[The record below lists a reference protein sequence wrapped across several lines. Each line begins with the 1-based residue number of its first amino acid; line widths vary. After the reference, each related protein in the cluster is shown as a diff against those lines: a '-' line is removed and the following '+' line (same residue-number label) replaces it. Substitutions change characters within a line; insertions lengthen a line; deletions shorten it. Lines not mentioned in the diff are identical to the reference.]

1 MTSFPLQRYR
11 GSLQSCGKE
20 LVSGN
25 MHIVCPALNGMTNL
39 HVFACLNGKIP
50 TEEVSSVAYRVN
62 TTKVVETLFPSVAVT
77 LLPLHRTWQEAQI
90 GASKG
95 FGNVEVID
103 RSIRECLRIHEQ
115 IVKSPALLFALDQ
128 GNVFDRSMMLAR
140 LEHALQAQPFIK
152 HFEVYYNIAS

>member
-1 MTSFPLQRYR
+1 MTFPLQRYP

-39 HVFACLNGKIP
+39 HVFTCLYGKIP
-50 TEEVSSVAYRVN
+50 ADEVSSVAYRVN
-62 TTKVVETLFPSVAVT
+62 TTQVVETLFPSVAVS

-90 GASKG
+90 GASKE
-95 FGNVEVID
+95 FGNLEVID

-115 IVKSPALLFALDQ
+115 IVKSSALLFALDQ
-128 GNVFDRSMMLAR
+128 GNVFDRSMMLSR
-140 LEHALQAQPFIK
+140 LEYALHAQPFEK
-152 HFEVYYNIAS
+152 HFEVYYKIAS

>member
-1 MTSFPLQRYR
+1 MTFHLQRYP

-39 HVFACLNGKIP
+39 HVFTCLYGKIP
-50 TEEVSSVAYRVN
+50 ADEVSSVAYRVN
-62 TTKVVETLFPSVAVT
+62 TTQVVETLFPSVAVS

-90 GASKG
+90 GASKE
-95 FGNVEVID
+95 FGNLEVID

-115 IVKSPALLFALDQ
+115 IVKSPNLLFALDQ
-128 GNVFDRSMMLAR
+128 GNVFDRRLTIAR
-140 LEHALQAQPFIK
+140 LEHILRSEPSDK
-152 HFEVYYNIAS
+152 HFEVFYDLAP

>member
-1 MTSFPLQRYR
+1 MQFHIQPYR

-20 LVSGN
+20 LVSRN

-39 HVFACLNGKIP
+39 HVFACLHGKIP
-50 TEEVSSVAYRVN
+50 TDEVSSVAERVN
-62 TTKVVETLFPSVAVT
+62 TTQVVETLFPSVAVT
-77 LLPLHRTWQEAQI
+77 LLPLHRTWQEAQT

-103 RSIRECLRIHEQ
+103 SSIRECLRIHEQ
-115 IVKSPALLFALDQ
+115 IVKSSALLFALDQ
-128 GNVFDRSMMLAR
+128 GNVFDRSMMLSR
-140 LEHALQAQPFIK
+140 LEYALHAQPFKK